1 MTDDADR
8 LYERLLVLRCQAGD
22 EAAFAELV
30 DHYQPRLRYYL
41 HKMLAGVGDTDDVLQ
56 EIWLDVFRSVAR
68 LNAAGAFRAWLYR
81 IAHDRAV
88 KVFRKRRPQLE
99 PLQDVVIDDATQDAD
114 VFQAEDA
121 ERVHGALD
129 TLSAMQRE
137 VLVLRYIE
145 DMSYDEIAAIV
156 NCQVGTVRS
165 RLHYAKRAL
174 REQLEKERH
183 YER

>member
-1 MTDDADR
+1 
-8 LYERLLVLRCQAGD
+8 
-22 EAAFAELV
+22 
-30 DHYQPRLRYYL
+30 
-41 HKMLAGVGDTDDVLQ
+41 
-56 EIWLDVFRSVAR
+56 
-68 LNAAGAFRAWLYR
+68 
-81 IAHDRAV
+81 V